1 MTVSSNATSILT
13 FGYGKRSLDDCLALL
28 QQHDIGY
35 VVDVR
40 SVPWSR
46 FKPEFSRD
54 ALDASLRHNGLTYIF
69 MGAELGGRPEDP
81 ACYDA
86 DGHVDYLACRR
97 RPQFMEGIQRLLR
110 ASADGYRVA
119 VMCSEGRP
127 ETCHR
132 TKLVAEVL
140 CEHGVDV
147 RHLDETGELCSHEEI
162 LDRMRASQLDL
173 LGGEY
178 EGSMRRSRRRYAQ
191 VVQS

>member
-1 MTVSSNATSILT
+1 VDSDATSILT
-13 FGYGKRSLDDCLALL
+13 FGYGKRSVDDCLALL
-28 QQHDIGY
+28 QQHEIGY

-40 SVPWSR
+40 SAPWSR

-54 ALDASLRHNGLTYIF
+54 ALDASLRHNGLTYVF
-69 MGAELGGRPEDP
+69 MGSELGGRPEDP

-97 RPQFMEGIQRLLR
+97 RPQFIDGIQRLLR
-110 ASADGYRVA
+110 ACTDGYRVA

-132 TKLVAEVL
+132 TKLIAEAM
-140 CEHGVDV
+140 CGHGVDV
-147 RHLDETGELCSHEEI
+147 RHLDEHGEVRCHGEI
-162 LDRMRASQLDL
+162 LDRLRANQLDL

-178 EGSMRRSRRRYAQ
+178 EESMQRSRRRYSQA
-191 VVQS
+191 VQG